1 MAVSFR
7 NTVYFPDSTES
18 DYLSLTFTAVANRYY
33 RYTMFAGGTD
43 ADASRTLTIKLTDN
57 SNVALN
63 NTAMTITSDLRLVSY
78 LTVRTETAGSIT
90 RKIRM
95 LTSGGNGSMNSATN
109 IGVFLVEDIG
119 PA

>member
-1 MAVSFR
+1 
-7 NTVYFPDSTES
+7 
-18 DYLSLTFTAVANRYY
+18 
-33 RYTMFAGGTD
+33 MFAGGTD

-95 LTSGGNGSMNSATN
+95 LTNGGNGSMNSATN